1 MFTKSSSY
9 YFQKYGDTYL
19 SLPKDCANAKAEQF
33 SIDNKSINSLFYA
46 NNDIFLRV
54 DDGIAIIYISFDNN
68 VEQFEQF
75 VVHHTIRVK
84 KGCYFNFISISQSST
99 ITIYS
104 KSPNSLTKVP
114 LIGDEI
120 VYNQILPKI
129 NINEILVYYY
139 QVKSSNYAFNGEVHN
154 FWELTYV
161 DNGNLITE
169 IDGVEYCLKPNDV
182 ILYAPGQF
190 HTQKMDGVEA
200 CSYLTVI
207 FTMDFATPSILSNQ
221 VFHASRKIVNTL
233 QEFIQYSDKADDY
246 SKELCISFLNQA
258 IIQLL
263 QLNNVK
269 AAKIANSPIQQKFED
284 QFLNEIIM
292 YINYNYYQ
300 PLTVAQL
307 CQKFSISRSFL
318 QQLFNKNLGIAPKQY
333 IASIKLKKAKF
344 LIKENKYTISEIS
357 EKLGFTSI
365 HYFSR
370 AFKKEF
376 NLSPSEYA
384 KSIYKV

>member
-19 SLPKDCANAKAEQF
+19 NLPKDCLSLMKQEL
-33 SIDNKSINSLFYA
+33 SISNKSIDELFYA
-46 NNDIFLRV
+46 NEDIFIRI
-54 DDGIAIIYISFDNN
+54 DEGIAMIYISFTDNSTDTDS
-68 VEQFEQF
+68 F
-75 VVHHTIRVK
+75 VIHHTIKIK
-84 KGCYFNFISISQSST
+84 KKCYFNLISISNTST
-99 ITIYS
+99 ITIFS
-104 KSPNSLTKVP
+104 SNEASLSKVP
-114 LIGDEI
+114 LVGNKI

-129 NINEILVYYY
+129 NVNEILVYYY
-139 QVKSSNYAFNGEVHN
+139 QVKSSNYIFNGEKHN

-169 IDGVEYCLKPNDV
+169 VEGVEYLLKPNDA
-182 ILYAPGQF
+182 IIYAPGQF

-207 FTMDFATPSILSNQ
+207 FDMDFKNPSLLSNQ
-221 VFHASRKIVNTL
+221 VFHSSRKIVNTL
-233 QEFIQYSDKADDY
+233 QEFIQSSDKQDNY
-246 SKELCISFLNQA
+246 SKELCICFLNQA
-258 IIQLL
+258 IIQFL
-263 QLNNVK
+263 QQTNTKVT
-269 AAKIANSPIQQKFED
+269 KIASSPIQQKYED

-292 YINYNYYQ
+292 YINYNYSQ
-300 PLTVAQL
+300 PLTVAQI
-307 CQKFSISRSFL
+307 CQNFSISRSFL

-333 IASIKLKKAKF
+333 IAQVKLKKAKI
-344 LIKENKYTISEIS
+344 LIKENKYTISDIS